1 MARMIDMFPRMIGV
15 DLYGITRN
23 LTYED
28 IVGWEAIRKSIWIW
42 TTTCKAQPHVV
53 IRCNGE
59 DEEEEDD
66 DKDIDIKKTT
76 QHEEDEQPSQLELG
90 DTNEMVRE

>member
-1 MARMIDMFPRMIGV
+1 MIGV
-15 DLYGITRN
+15 DLSRKPRN
-23 LTYED
+23 LTYKD
-28 IVGWEAIRKSIWIW
+28 IVACEAIKEDVFVYE
-42 TTTCKAQPHVV
+42 TTTCKAQPHIV
-53 IRCNGE
+53 IKCNVE